1 LRFCRGLRC
10 EHEELARIRAEQR
23 RLQQEIC
30 EIERRL
36 HEQGAAGGGGRA
48 GILEA
53 ERRQQTLARHESLGA
68 LAGGLAHQFN
78 NLLTIIAGHA
88 GLAAAEAAPGS
99 SLEHSLGEI
108 RAATRRAAGLCR
120 QMLDASGRSTAPRRE
135 LEPKAVLDEA
145 LVLVGPAR
153 PERCRVEYVPAVQAL
168 PQVRGV
174 HLQLSQTLAALIQ
187 NAFEAVGEKPG
198 AVHLMI
204 HDVRLDERQAAALTS
219 PARAGRF
226 VCFEVNDTGCGIA
239 PDVLGRIYEPFFSTK
254 GLGRGLGLAVA
265 AGIARAHGGGI
276 GAETEVGRGSTFR
289 LFVPAVGEANPSA
302 N

>member
-1 LRFCRGLRC
+1 M
-10 EHEELARIRAEQR
+10 
-23 RLQQEIC
+23 QQEIG

-36 HEQGAAGGGGRA
+36 HEHGASEGGGRA
-48 GILEA
+48 AILEA
-53 ERRQQTLARHESLGA
+53 ERRQQTIARQESLGA

-88 GLAAAEAAPGS
+88 GLAAAEAVPGS
-99 SLEHSLGEI
+99 GLAHSLEEI
-108 RAATRRAAGLCR
+108 RMATRRAAGLCR
-120 QMLDASGRSTAPRRE
+120 QMVDASGRSTAPRRE
-135 LEPKAVLDEA
+135 LDPKTLLAEA
-145 LVLVGPAR
+145 LALVGPNR
-153 PERCRVEYVPAVQAL
+153 PGRCRVEQVPAERAL
-168 PQVRGV
+168 PPLRGV
-174 HLQLSQTLAALIQ
+174 ALQLSQTLAALLQ
-187 NAFEAVGEKPG
+187 NAFEAVGDAPG
-198 AVHLMI
+198 VVHITM
-204 HDVRLDERQAAALTS
+204 HEVRLDERQAAALSS
-219 PARAGRF
+219 PVSPGRF

-254 GLGRGLGLAVA
+254 GLGQGLGLAVA